1 MPLVKPLLPDWFA
14 SPPNLAGTFSYSV
27 ERTLR
32 EIATTGS
39 RDEPTFAAGHI
50 TYLHLDRYPASFE
63 LTRHEFMRV
72 WRAPTARL
80 RDTSLDWQSDD
91 SDTDPIQ
98 LRQWKTQR
106 LLHAVDETF
115 TSTGF
120 LKRGGKLV
128 LFSDHGHRA
137 GLSLDNFGEDR
148 FHHVILTTF
157 GLPHGPLLQPVSLTE
172 IGRIAGLITNHA
184 SVSPTV
190 EFTVTSAEHWDEMKS
205 TANLRWNGDVVLE
218 QGLVNRVFGT
228 LRRYQ
233 PWGKDGTRPG
243 TTSMD

>member
-1 MPLVKPLLPDWFA
+1 MED
-14 SPPNLAGTFSYSV
+14 
-27 ERTLR
+27 
-32 EIATTGS
+32 
-39 RDEPTFAAGHI
+39 
-50 TYLHLDRYPASFE
+50 
-63 LTRHEFMRV
+63 
-72 WRAPTARL
+72 PTAPSRRGRNL
-80 RDTSLDWQSDD
+80 HVNRF
-91 SDTDPIQ
+91 PEEG
-98 LRQWKTQR
+98 RQAR
-106 LLHAVDETF
+106 ALLGPRP
-115 TSTGF
+115 S
-120 LKRGGKLV
+120 R
-128 LFSDHGHRA
+128 R
-137 GLSLDNFGEDR
+137 LSLDNFGEDR

-243 TTSMD
+243 TTSMDLKTPRLVARVERHLFYDWPHHDPAFSALTWRTCGRRDRSDRPCRIRWIPLGGRPNPARRRGRRRGESKRSPRTACAGRSLRAGTEFRAL